1 MTKLQLL
8 QTESCYIP
16 LEAKFYA
23 EQKTEKHHMF
33 KINRKKAIDEFSDS
47 TLPQIMKYKY
57 TFPLKLKEILFLKTE
72 FHNLFKWV
80 HSRDSIEW
88 VKANT
93 NVLRAIDTNKKK
105 PNAHSKY
112 SKINV
117 KIPKLVISRY
127 LHFS

>member
-1 MTKLQLL
+1 M
-8 QTESCYIP
+8 
-16 LEAKFYA
+16 EAKFYA

-47 TLPQIMKYKY
+47 TLTKIMKYKY
-57 TFPLKLKEILFLKTE
+57 KFPLKLKEILFLKTE

-93 NVLRAIDTNKKK
+93 YVLRAIDDGCQK
-105 PNAHSKY
+105 
-112 SKINV
+112 
-117 KIPKLVISRY
+117 
-127 LHFS
+127 